1 MFETFNL
8 LEFYKFWTFFIKK
21 VAASRCDCEVSLQI
35 LPQIRQKAWTNEL
48 GASAEVRDIL
58 EV

>member
-1 MFETFNL
+1 MNF
-8 LEFYKFWTFFIKK
+8 FFIKK

-35 LPQIRQKAWTNEL
+35 LPQIRQKAWTTKL